1 MIVII
6 PGGKRIVG
14 RVIALSLL
22 GPGRANVTIETVDVL
37 PRGEYAAIYKAA
49 SRERPPVD
57 RGIFKV
63 FNSVAYGNR
72 WRASGILTPPR
83 TRNWLLIPPR
93 P

>member
-14 RVIALSLL
+14 RVIALSVL
-22 GPGRANVTIETVDVL
+22 GPGRANITIETVDVL
-37 PRGEYAAIYKAA
+37 PRGEYAAIYKTSAQ
-49 SRERPPVD
+49 ERTPVD

-63 FNSVAYGNR
+63 FTSVAYSNR
-72 WRASGILTPPR
+72 WRASGILTPPQ